1 MKKIIFLV
9 SELTYGGTQ
18 KTIIKLVKRF
28 VKEYPNY
35 HIINLDKL
43 TYCGDLDNV
52 KELHQRVQTY
62 ISLDFY

>member
-28 VKEYPNY
+28 VKDGYFITILTFEKKK
-35 HIINLDKL
+35 IIIFLIKKL
-43 TYCGDLDNV
+43 SIT
-52 KELHQRVQTY
+52 H
-62 ISLDFY
+62 